1 MDMSDSPEWASQQKS
16 SVGLFSAEE
25 REGDSSWTGDQG
37 LKHLSSE
44 HKCVP
49 NQSGIFTFFF
59 AQLAL
64 TFTLAAN
71 ETKRRRVMRVR
82 VLIRGFRRKLIS

>member
-1 MDMSDSPEWASQQKS
+1 MD
-16 SVGLFSAEE
+16 EE
-25 REGDSSWTGDQG
+25 CEGDSTWTGDRG

-49 NQSGIFTFFF
+49 NQSGIFTSFS
-59 AQLAL
+59 QLVL
-64 TFTLAAN
+64 TFALAAN
-71 ETKRRRVMRVR
+71 ETKQRRVMRVR